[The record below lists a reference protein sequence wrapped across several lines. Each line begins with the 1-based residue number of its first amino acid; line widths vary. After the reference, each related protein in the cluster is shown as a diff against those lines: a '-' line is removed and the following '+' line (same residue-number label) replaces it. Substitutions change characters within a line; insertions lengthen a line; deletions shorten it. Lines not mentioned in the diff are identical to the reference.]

1 MQKSSEARHE
11 DCADGLEPLARRAK
25 DRHTGSI

>member
-1 MQKSSEARHE
+1 MQKSSEARRE
-11 DCADGLEPLARRAK
+11 DSTDGLEPFARRAK